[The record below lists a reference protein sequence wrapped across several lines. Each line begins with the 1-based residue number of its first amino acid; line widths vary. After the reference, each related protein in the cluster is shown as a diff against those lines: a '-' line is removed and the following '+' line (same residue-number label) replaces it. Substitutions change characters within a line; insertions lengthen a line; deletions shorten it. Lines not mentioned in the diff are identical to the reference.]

1 MSAEREPLLQD
12 EADGIGGGANDYHE
26 DTIRSTP
33 RSNSLQSGKFTLL
46 EKVLFTLAITFFISL
61 CVVAG
66 LYTRRVYEEKPKN
79 PPPTV
84 PAPPGSNNT
93 AVR

>member
-12 EADGIGGGANDYHE
+12 EHDGPGGGNDHHE
-26 DTIRSTP
+26 
-33 RSNSLQSGKFTLL
+33 SLRPSRRTNRIQSGKFTLL

-66 LYTRRVYEEKPKN
+66 LYTRRVYDEKPEN